1 MSSIVITSIIA
12 FTVLILLLV
21 LILLVAQSKLV
32 QSGPVKITVNGD
44 DANAMTT
51 SAGSTLLS
59 TLSTKSVF
67 LPSACGGGGTCAMC
81 KCKVIEGGGDVL
93 PTEVG
98 HLSRT
103 EQKEN
108 VRLACQVK
116 VKNDMKIEIPEEIFG
131 IKKWEATVVR
141 NYNVASFIKEFVV
154 ELPEEMDYEAGGY
167 IQIEVP
173 KCEVDFNEIDIT
185 ARPDEHPDDP
195 EKFKMEWDKFGLW
208 PLVMKNTEIVERA

>member
-44 DANAMTT
+44 TDNPMVTQ
-51 SAGSTLLS
+51 AGSTLLS
-59 TLSTKSVF
+59 TLSQKSVF

-98 HLSRT
+98 HLSR
-103 EQKEN
+103 
-108 VRLACQVK
+108 
-116 VKNDMKIEIPEEIFG
+116 
-131 IKKWEATVVR
+131 R
-141 NYNVASFIKEFVV
+141 NKRRMY
-154 ELPEEMDYEAGGY
+154 G
-167 IQIEVP
+167 
-173 KCEVDFNEIDIT
+173 
-185 ARPDEHPDDP
+185 
-195 EKFKMEWDKFGLW
+195 
-208 PLVMKNTEIVERA
+208 